1 MPHPYSRNERKREAE
16 APKTPVCNWLQG
28 GSRLKS
34 FLSFSELFLSL
45 LSGHLTPGRAE
56 TGESQERRKRE
67 GQMMEGEPRLGNE
80 WACCIRTTCSFQGCH
95 PGLPAGFPHQPGRDS
110 CRCCPLARQR
120 PGLSSPRSGRTR
132 TGSLEARRSGP
143 SPEPGPQAWGW
154 KEEGCGPWRAGHSRN
169 HREGAK
175 QCIRSDED
183 YEGGVPGG
191 SGSVPAGPRLG
202 VTGPVT
208 G

>member
-1 MPHPYSRNERKREAE
+1 MSLLHPHH
-16 APKTPVCNWLQG
+16 
-28 GSRLKS
+28 
-34 FLSFSELFLSL
+34 LFLPRVPPRPA
-45 LSGHLTPGRAE
+45 GRVPTP
-56 TGESQERRKRE
+56 TG
-67 GQMMEGEPRLGNE
+67 PRLLPVLPTCPPKAGPLLPQIGENE
-80 WACCIRTTCSFQGCH
+80 N
-95 PGLPAGFPHQPGRDS
+95 
-110 CRCCPLARQR
+110 RQSR
-120 PGLSSPRSGRTR
+120 P
-132 TGSLEARRSGP
+132 RRSGP

-154 KEEGCGPWRAGHSRN
+154 KEEGCGPWSAGHSRN

-175 QCIRSDED
+175 QCIRPDED

>member
-1 MPHPYSRNERKREAE
+1 MPHPYSRNERTREAE

-132 TGSLEARRSGP
+132 TGSLDPGDRGLVRNQGLKRGDGRKKAVVPGARAIVGTTERGQSNAFGLTRTMKAG
-143 SPEPGPQAWGW
+143 S
-154 KEEGCGPWRAGHSRN
+154 RAGV
-169 HREGAK
+169 A
-175 QCIRSDED
+175 QCP
-183 YEGGVPGG
+183 PGRG
-191 SGSVPAGPRLG
+191 
-202 VTGPVT
+202 
-208 G
+208 